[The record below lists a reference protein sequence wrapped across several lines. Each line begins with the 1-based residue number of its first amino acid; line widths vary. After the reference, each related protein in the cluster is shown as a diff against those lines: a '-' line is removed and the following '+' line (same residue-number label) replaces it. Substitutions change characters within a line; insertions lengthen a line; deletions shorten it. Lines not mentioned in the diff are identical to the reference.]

1 MVSSTTSTSS
11 SGTLF
16 AIGDLQGCL
25 ESLEELLTQLPQD
38 AELLFVGDLVNRG
51 PQSLQTLR
59 FVKNLG
65 SRARSILG
73 NHDLHLLAVAAG
85 AGEMHKKDTIADIL
99 SAPDRDELFNW
110 LRNQPLL
117 IEQGDVLFAHAGI
130 HPLWD
135 LPTAQKLAQ
144 EAHEALAGPQWQRWL
159 QGMYGN
165 TQWSPDLTGE
175 KRMRAIL
182 NGFTRMRFVNALTGE
197 LDFDLKEGAGTAPK
211 GWVPWFE
218 YKHRLLCDHTICF
231 GHWSM
236 LGLINRP
243 NLVAIDTGCLW
254 GGELTAVRFPDRR
267 IFQEKCPCWANPLAF
282 SKKHKKD

>member
-1 MVSSTTSTSS
+1 
-11 SGTLF
+11 
-16 AIGDLQGCL
+16 
-25 ESLEELLTQLPQD
+25 
-38 AELLFVGDLVNRG
+38 
-51 PQSLQTLR
+51 
-59 FVKNLG
+59 
-65 SRARSILG
+65 
-73 NHDLHLLAVAAG
+73 
-85 AGEMHKKDTIADIL
+85 
-99 SAPDRDELFNW
+99 
-110 LRNQPLL
+110 
-117 IEQGDVLFAHAGI
+117 
-130 HPLWD
+130 
-135 LPTAQKLAQ
+135 
-144 EAHEALAGPQWQRWL
+144 
-159 QGMYGN
+159 MYGN

>member
-1 MVSSTTSTSS
+1 MVSSTSSTAS

-73 NHDLHLLAVAAG
+73 NHDLHLLAVTAG

-99 SAPDRDELFNW
+99 SAPDRDELINW
-110 LRNQPLL
+110 LRHQPLL
-117 IEQGDVLFAHAGI
+117 IEQGGVLFAHAGI

-144 EAHEALAGPQWQRWL
+144 EAHEALAGPQWQHWL

-282 SKKHKKD
+282 SKKHKKA

>member
-1 MVSSTTSTSS
+1 
-11 SGTLF
+11 
-16 AIGDLQGCL
+16 
-25 ESLEELLTQLPQD
+25 
-38 AELLFVGDLVNRG
+38 
-51 PQSLQTLR
+51 
-59 FVKNLG
+59 
-65 SRARSILG
+65 
-73 NHDLHLLAVAAG
+73 
-85 AGEMHKKDTIADIL
+85 
-99 SAPDRDELFNW
+99 
-110 LRNQPLL
+110 
-117 IEQGDVLFAHAGI
+117 
-130 HPLWD
+130 
-135 LPTAQKLAQ
+135 
-144 EAHEALAGPQWQRWL
+144 
-159 QGMYGN
+159 MYGN

-267 IFQEKCPCWANPLAF
+267 IFQENAPAGPTHSLFQKT
-282 SKKHKKD
+282 